1 LILCGLTP
9 RWSQQRLFLPLAVTH
24 KFTLAVFRAV
34 AQLWIVRPHSH
45 ATMTYRSSWW
55 SRSGIGLVSILI
67 AWILVGTIVPADYRG
82 GGGAVAMVA
91 SVLAIFIYMA
101 IDFVIK
107 RRRKKDER
115 DNDHAA

>member
-1 LILCGLTP
+1 
-9 RWSQQRLFLPLAVTH
+9 
-24 KFTLAVFRAV
+24 
-34 AQLWIVRPHSH
+34 
-45 ATMTYRSSWW
+45 
-55 SRSGIGLVSILI
+55 LVSILI